1 MKRTGAKLAAL
12 LVFLVFV
19 SPCLAA
25 GSNKYLVRSI
35 VQGGRTAD
43 VRTTPVLP
51 PPYRVASVA
60 RPMPN
65 KSRGVNIISN
75 VPALQWCFGCSAT
88 SAAMMFGYYDSAGF
102 PNMYTGPTNGG
113 VFPQTNSAWPD
124 ISIGGETRSQCP
136 LSATR
141 DGLDGRVGRGHVD
154 DYWIV
159 SNNAG
164 PDPWI
169 ANVWTQHSWGD
180 CTGDYMGTNQSAWN
194 NIDGST
200 TFVYWTDGTPTY
212 DYTSG
217 EGSGTRDGCHGMR
230 AFAES
235 RGATVETNFSQ
246 YIDTH
251 SPGVGFTYAQYMAE
265 IDAGR
270 PVLIQV
276 DGHTMLGVG
285 YDDSTSTVYV
295 HNTWDWSL
303 HTMTWGGS
311 YEGMGHYG
319 VTVLRLQQS
328 NPVPQISL
336 SINGGAATTENLGV
350 TLNLS
355 HTGGGAPTE
364 VRFAN
369 DAGGSPG
376 TWTSWE
382 TWTGSR
388 PWNLAAGDF
397 GARGVWAQAR
407 NAAGEGSAAYDD
419 IFYQT
424 SVTVPETGMSI
435 NGGDETTSNLD
446 VTLTLWESSG
456 GSPTQVR
463 FANDDGGSPGTW
475 SSWRTWGTS
484 KSWTLATGGSGTRK
498 VWAQARNSVGTGGA
512 TSDTIEFE
520 GVLEPTAPT
529 KPTVVAISPTPPGPE
544 ELRATASGS
553 SDVNGD
559 AVTYQYQWSKKA
571 ADGSWEGFTYSGQT
585 LAAANVH
592 MGETWGVRARAS
604 DGSLYSGWTVASVT
618 IVGMANYTPVPKT
631 RNVPRTASVF
641 LSFRWAPVKSSAVA
655 RVTLTQAGEI
665 VPVTPLWVSDKK
677 LKLTPR
683 TLLKLDSDYR
693 INIARG
699 VRCVSGRV
707 LDWEEKY
714 AWFHTAPAG
723 SPTMPTS
730 IAISPA
736 TPGPETLVATA
747 SGATDPN
754 GDVITYQYQWSP
766 RKADGTFAGWDY
778 SGETLPG
785 AYLLIGETWGVRA
798 RAFDGFTS
806 SDWTVSTVTPTSM
819 AGYSPEPGARN
830 IARTACVFISFRWTP
845 VKSSVESRVRLLQGS
860 TVVPAS
866 MTWVSDRK
874 LKLRPRDMLEVSK
887 LYRVRIASGVECV
900 GGRVLNWEETHAY
913 FTTAPAT
920 APTTPTL
927 VTISPS
933 SPGPE
938 DLFASAGGSTDLND
952 DPLFYEYQWSK
963 KGSDGSWEGWNNSG
977 DLLPTGRAK
986 IGETWA
992 VRARANDGTAHSSWK
1007 ISNPVTITS
1016 MAEYLPAPGAQNVPR
1031 NASVFITFRWPPIQS
1046 SADSLVELRQGTTP
1060 VPVTMTWVS
1069 DRKLKLRPKSLLR
1082 VDTQYCVYIGAG
1094 VTCTSGRLLN
1104 WTESHATFRTAPATP
1119 PTMPTSVAIS
1129 PEAPGP
1135 EILHAS
1141 ASGSTDV
1148 NGDTITYEYQW
1159 SRVWAEDGTWE
1170 GWDYSGNTL
1179 PAEVLTIG
1187 ETWGVRARA
1196 FDGTLYSSW
1205 KSASVTITNMAG
1217 VTPAHRTYGVPVT
1230 TAVFGSFRWPV
1241 QQSTV
1246 TTR

>member
-1 MKRTGAKLAAL
+1 
-12 LVFLVFV
+12 
-19 SPCLAA
+19 
-25 GSNKYLVRSI
+25 
-35 VQGGRTAD
+35 
-43 VRTTPVLP
+43 
-51 PPYRVASVA
+51 
-60 RPMPN
+60 
-65 KSRGVNIISN
+65 
-75 VPALQWCFGCSAT
+75 
-88 SAAMMFGYYDSAGF
+88 
-102 PNMYTGPTNGG
+102 
-113 VFPQTNSAWPD
+113 
-124 ISIGGETRSQCP
+124 
-136 LSATR
+136 
-141 DGLDGRVGRGHVD
+141 
-154 DYWIV
+154 
-159 SNNAG
+159 
-164 PDPWI
+164 
-169 ANVWTQHSWGD
+169 
-180 CTGDYMGTNQSAWN
+180 
-194 NIDGST
+194 
-200 TFVYWTDGTPTY
+200 
-212 DYTSG
+212 
-217 EGSGTRDGCHGMR
+217 
-230 AFAES
+230 
-235 RGATVETNFSQ
+235 
-246 YIDTH
+246 
-251 SPGVGFTYAQYMAE
+251 
-265 IDAGR
+265 
-270 PVLIQV
+270 
-276 DGHTMLGVG
+276 
-285 YDDSTSTVYV
+285 
-295 HNTWDWSL
+295 
-303 HTMTWGGS
+303 
-311 YEGMGHYG
+311 
-319 VTVLRLQQS
+319 
-328 NPVPQISL
+328 
-336 SINGGAATTENLGV
+336 
-350 TLNLS
+350 
-355 HTGGGAPTE
+355 E

-1246 TTR
+1246 TTRVHLKRGTVEVPVTMSWATANRKVKLQPNAPLLPATYYHIIFDPGIVCSDGRVLGWDEDYWFKTAGTAATAVTIAAAPTSLGAQVTVNLSSAATVRTVICNIAGRVVAELVERDLPAGLSTLVWNGKGSSGTKVPAGTYLVRVEAMGAEGTQATALTPVQVR